1 MVGHSLL
8 SGRNTFLVAALIPG
22 SMGLVGL
29 DQSRVAAVS
38 EPRSFPGTRMTNTM
52 FQLLVQVDSSSG
64 LQRRLDTSRFVRRLN
79 GGSPDAPSKIKN
91 LLSAIKNALWS
102 GVVCFAGLLA
112 VGFTMMMY
120 FYSIAFFLSYVGAD
134 SISQGTIALFS
145 LAGSVIGSLAGGA
158 CVGHL
163 DASSP
168 ARHATFVGAA
178 FAILQLRQIALF
190 RGMPIWYTVANVLAY
205 VPCTV
210 YSARITAR
218 RRLLRHS
225 SDEVAKPTSDEV
237 VANAS
242 LPNESGGVPTTA
254 ETPAPD
260 GALVADGADQAPT
273 AGLESGDGVEAAA
286 AKMSAT

>member
-64 LQRRLDTSRFVRRLN
+64 LQRRLDSSRFVGRLN

-112 VGFTMMMY
+112 VGFTMLMY

-178 FAILQLRQIALF
+178 FAILQLRQITF
-190 RGMPIWYTVANVLAY
+190 MPIWYTVANVLAY

-225 SDEVAKPTSDEV
+225 SEEAAKPTSDEV

-260 GALVADGADQAPT
+260 SALVADGADQAPT
-273 AGLESGDGVEAAA
+273 AGLEGGDGVEAAA